1 MSIYLRRG
9 CDTNGP
15 DGTCSRCGKKEAC
28 GVWWFKIKWQGRV
41 IRQSTKVGNAKAA
54 RLIEAKYKVD
64 LAKGEADLNKN
75 VSPTLSQFL
84 KDDFLKWETTHAKKP
99 ATLRYYMQGADMLKQ
114 SAMASLPIDKITDQH
129 AREFEV
135 KYAALSPSGINR
147 GLRTLRCALN
157 RALAWGK
164 MKHPIKIALAN
175 GERQRDRVLTESEQT
190 AYLGACPQPWK
201 DCATIILDEG
211 FRPGE
216 VFTLRWSHLFFNDD
230 GTGLIQIVEGKSKAA
245 KRILPMTPRV
255 YALLLARYDAAGN
268 PEDGWVFA
276 SGSKCGHITQ
286 DTTKDQH
293 KKALEDST
301 IEIFVPYTLR
311 HTALTRLGKAAGDN
325 PYALAAIA
333 GHSSITIT
341 YRYVHTQAEA
351 ISRVFAASLKASR
364 TKGGTQGGTQS
375 RTTKKKALPA
385 VGQKALKSA

>member
-28 GVWWFKIKWQGRV
+28 GVWWFKIKWQGRI

-64 LAKGEADLNKN
+64 LAKGEVDLNRK
-75 VSPTLSQFL
+75 VTPTLSQFL
-84 KDDFLKWETTHAKKP
+84 KDDFLPWETTHAKKP
-99 ATLRYYMQGADMLKQ
+99 NTLRYYRQGADMLNR
-114 SAMASLPIDKITDQH
+114 SDMASMQIDKITDQH
-129 AREFEV
+129 ARDFEV
-135 KYAALSPSGINR
+135 RHSALSASGINR

-157 RALAWGK
+157 QALKWGK
-164 MKHPIKIALAN
+164 MKHPVKIALAN
-175 GERQRDRVLTESEQT
+175 GEHQRDRVLTESEQT
-190 AYLGACPQPWK
+190 AYLDACPQPWK
-201 DCATIILDEG
+201 DCATLILDEG

-216 VFTLRWSHLFFNDD
+216 VFTLRWSCLFFNDD
-230 GTGLIQIVEGKSKAA
+230 STGLIQIIEGKSKAA

-255 YALLLARYDAAGN
+255 YTLLLARYDSAGK
-268 PEDGWVFA
+268 PDDGWVFA
-276 SGSKCGHITQ
+276 SSSKSGHLTQ
-286 DTTKDQH
+286 DTAKDQH
-293 KKALEDST
+293 KKALEDSHVSP
-301 IEIFVPYTLR
+301 FVPYVLR

-364 TKGGTQGGTQS
+364 IKGGTQGGTQS